1 MLFILCLMTHFFI
14 RFGFYQLL
22 FRAILLHF
30 RAVLLHFCINT
41 CGSDDAF
48 FWLAWRIFQYS
59 FCAVLLQFCV
69 NKIFFYLLPEINR
82 TTSDNSSP
90 YAKLPEATLGFL
102 LPKWSEL
109 FATFLMSHFWIF
121 VLWHIIIIYNTY
133 MYYSF

>member
-22 FRAILLHF
+22 FRAILLQF

-48 FWLAWRIFQYS
+48 FCFTRRIFQYS

-82 TTSDNSSP
+82 TNSDNSSP

-109 FATFLMSHFWIF
+109 FATFLMSHFFASHVTFFNFRF
-121 VLWHIIIIYNTY
+121 VTYNHY
-133 MYYSF
+133 L